1 MTSADPVDAGASDDL
16 TERVLAVAG
25 VERVFPPTALT
36 ARLPDLAA
44 ALATRKPEPPSTV
57 DVGDDDGTAV
67 ITARIATRRD
77 SETPRT
83 ARQVADTLIQSLGE
97 DAADAAVS
105 IRIHVVQIT

>member
-25 VERVFPPTALT
+25 VERVFPPALT